1 MRDEHYVLALCDA
14 VLGRQSLRQHR
25 FPFLRGD
32 SGRPLPIDAFYPDL
46 KLVIE
51 YRERQ
56 HSEPVAFFDRR
67 ETVSGVPRG
76 QQRAI
81 YDQRRREVLSKN
93 GIRVIELS
101 YSDFAHGANKRLK
114 RNEPEDINVIRSK
127 LRDYAVQQALP
138 ADATSPRR

>member
-14 VLGRQSLRQHR
+14 VLGRKSLRRHR
-25 FPFLRGD
+25 FPFLLGD
-32 SGRPLPIDAFYPDL
+32 SGRPLPVDAFYPDL

-56 HSEPVAFFDRR
+56 HSEPVALFDRR

-81 YDQRRREVLSKN
+81 YDQRRREVLPKN

-101 YSDFAHGANKRLK
+101 YSDFAHGSNKRLK
-114 RNEPEDINVIRSK
+114 RNEQEDISVIRSK

-138 ADATSPRR
+138 ADAASPRS